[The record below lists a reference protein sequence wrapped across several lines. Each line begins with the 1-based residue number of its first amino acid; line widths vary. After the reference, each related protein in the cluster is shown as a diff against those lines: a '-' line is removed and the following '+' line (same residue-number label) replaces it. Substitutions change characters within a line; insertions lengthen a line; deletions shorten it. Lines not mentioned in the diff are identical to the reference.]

1 MQKFPVISLINGNFG
16 VETVSYQNCTSP
28 AADSD
33 AAGAGNCLN
42 ALVAG

>member
-16 VETVSYQNCTSP
+16 VEQVRIGIASHW
-28 AADSD
+28 AADGD
-33 AAGAGNCLN
+33 AASTGNCLN